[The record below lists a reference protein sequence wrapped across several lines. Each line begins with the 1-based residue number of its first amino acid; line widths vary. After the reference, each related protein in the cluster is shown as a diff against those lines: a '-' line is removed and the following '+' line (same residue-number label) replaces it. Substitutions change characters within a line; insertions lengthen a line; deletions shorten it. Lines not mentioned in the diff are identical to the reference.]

1 MDKELLKRLTAVLEE
16 QETENESV
24 IDDFPNNDYR
34 YAFLYGC
41 SIENSFN
48 PHVGDVNYL
57 FNTQFEKI
65 YIWTYKENKMS
76 ALVSEV
82 SDEVK
87 NVPFWKTAG
96 RLLQLAHDY
105 VNAFETEWKAID
117 YKWMCSFNNQQSFID
132 EIRFCNLDEYERLS
146 LSQGVNLKATRIA
159 ELASLIELFE
169 RDDKAYNAVSLVLS
183 AFSVHWCCLICELSK
198 SPRHDHLAEEPQI
211 WQQAYMLQEL
221 EMAIVQSC
229 RAVECIIGEPP
240 NRRKPQKIE
249 RFKEKWKDIL
259 GIDPDN
265 LFEKAGKSYLEFYYD
280 LFFTL
285 RNPSAHSYGN
295 IHYNLARKRAVEAQC
310 FAAII
315 IKEYISRNE
324 LENEAAIERLHFN
337 TELLSRVSED
347 LTTPKTNN
355 DEEESK

>member
-1 MDKELLKRLTAVLEE
+1 MDKELIKSLTAVFEE
-16 QETENESV
+16 QEIENESV
-24 IDDFPNNDYR
+24 TNDFPNNDYR

-57 FNTQFEKI
+57 FNTQFERI
-65 YIWTYKENKMS
+65 YIWTYKKNKMS

-82 SDEVK
+82 SDEVR

-96 RLLQLAHDY
+96 RLLQLAWAFE
-105 VNAFETEWKAID
+105 NAFEMKWEPID
-117 YKWMCSFNNQQSFID
+117 YKWMFSFNNEKSLIN
-132 EIRFCNLDEYERLS
+132 EIRFYNISEYERLS
-146 LSQGVNLKATRIA
+146 FSKGVNLKATRIA
-159 ELASLIELFE
+159 NLAPLIELFE

-198 SPRHDHLAEEPQI
+198 TPWHDHLAEEPQI
-211 WQQAYMLQEL
+211 WQQAYVLQKL

-249 RFKEKWKDIL
+249 RFKEKWKSIL
-259 GIDPDN
+259 EIDPDS
-265 LFEKAGKSYLEFYYD
+265 LFEKAEKSYLEFYYD

-295 IHYNLARKRAVEAQC
+295 IHYDLARKRAVEAQC

-315 IKEYISRNE
+315 IREYISRNKI
-324 LENEAAIERLHFN
+324 ENEVAIGKLRFN
-337 TELLSRVSED
+337 NELLSRVSQD
-347 LTTPKTNN
+347 LTTRLTNN
-355 DEEESK
+355 EEAK

>member
-1 MDKELLKRLTAVLEE
+1 MDKELIIRLTAVLEE
-16 QETENESV
+16 QEPENESV
-24 IDDFPNNDYR
+24 IVDFPNNDVR

-41 SIENSFN
+41 SIENSFK
-48 PHVGDVNYL
+48 PHVGDVNFL
-57 FNTQFEKI
+57 FNTQFERI
-65 YIWTYKENKMS
+65 YIWTYQENKMS

-82 SDEVK
+82 NDEVK

-105 VNAFETEWKAID
+105 ANAFETEWEAID
-117 YKWMCSFNNQQSFID
+117 YKWMYSFNNEHSFIN
-132 EIRFCNLDEYERLS
+132 EIRFYNLDEYERLS

-159 ELASLIELFE
+159 DLAPLIELFE

-198 SPRHDHLAEEPQI
+198 TPWHDHLAEEPQI
-211 WQQAYMLQEL
+211 WQQAYVLQKL

-229 RAVECIIGEPP
+229 RAVECLIGEPP

-249 RFKEKWKDIL
+249 RFKEKWKSIL
-259 GIDPDN
+259 GIDPDS
-265 LFEKAGKSYLEFYYD
+265 LFEKSEKSYLEFYYD

-295 IHYNLARKRAVEAQC
+295 IHYDLARKRAVEAQC

-324 LENEAAIERLHFN
+324 LENEAAIKRLHFN
-337 TELLSRVSED
+337 IELLSRVSED